1 MRLLDLTLPSPA
13 ENLALDEA
21 LLIAAEEGSCGEVL
35 RLWELSSQA
44 VVVGAGGSVVIDV
57 NVAACEADGI
67 PILRRASGGGT
78 VLLGPGCL
86 CFSLV
91 LAYDRAP
98 GLDQIASSNQ
108 YVLGRIL
115 KALKTIAPNT
125 AIEGTSDLAIAR
137 PHFPIRQR
145 PHPPTPSPR
154 GRGGAN
160 PLPLSLGERGL
171 GGEGETLTG
180 VGGESETQGFTLKI
194 SGNAQQRKRR
204 YFLHHGTL
212 LCGFDLEKIPK
223 YLNSPERQPTY
234 RQTRLHK
241 DFLANLTSTS
251 AELKALLVDEW
262 QLIDEYS
269 PVPWESVQKL
279 VTEKYSRDDWNR
291 RR

>member
-1 MRLLDLTLPSPA
+1 
-13 ENLALDEA
+13 
-21 LLIAAEEGSCGEVL
+21 
-35 RLWELSSQA
+35 
-44 VVVGAGGSVVIDV
+44 
-57 NVAACEADGI
+57 
-67 PILRRASGGGT
+67 
-78 VLLGPGCL
+78 
-86 CFSLV
+86 
-91 LAYDRAP
+91 
-98 GLDQIASSNQ
+98 
-108 YVLGRIL
+108 
-115 KALKTIAPNT
+115 
-125 AIEGTSDLAIAR
+125 
-137 PHFPIRQR
+137 
-145 PHPPTPSPR
+145 
-154 GRGGAN
+154 
-160 PLPLSLGERGL
+160 L